1 MLLAARSAPGS
12 GDINQ
17 TAKKLLQKLLITHQ
31 PPPPPGSSS
40 RCGGGSSS
48 RNHPSH
54 SPAGGSR
61 DTERRPGNILPHTL
75 QKSPFIAKSAVFR
88 KIGNNRPLPGEARQQ
103 HSAAAL
109 WRTLLRWR
117 GEHKVYMIHV
127 CHLATNSV
135 TVFLFSHPL
144 QFIPALPHHN
154 CCYPH
159 MLVVKL
165 IFSPRPSDCHPH
177 LLAVKHQKTQHLS
190 CLCLLPLLSLSISGH
205 LAACGFLAWPLIIS
219 HYSSLLIVIIIY
231 SYSIH
236 FIIYLFIIQI
246 R

>member
-17 TAKKLLQKLLITHQ
+17 TAKKLLQKLLITR
-31 PPPPPGSSS
+31 PTTARERSS
-40 RCGGGSSS
+40 RCGSSS

-54 SPAGGSR
+54 SPSGGSR

-75 QKSPFIAKSAVFR
+75 QKSPFIAKSAVSR

-117 GEHKVYMIHV
+117 GEHKVGGYRYMFAI
-127 CHLATNSV
+127 CHLAAYSV

-154 CCYPH
+154 C
-159 MLVVKL
+159 
-165 IFSPRPSDCHPH
+165 
-177 LLAVKHQKTQHLS
+177 
-190 CLCLLPLLSLSISGH
+190 
-205 LAACGFLAWPLIIS
+205 
-219 HYSSLLIVIIIY
+219 
-231 SYSIH
+231 
-236 FIIYLFIIQI
+236 
-246 R
+246 